1 MLNPIPISLE
11 DMFYLDTLNSED
23 NEKFSATRD
32 RLIHFIAEHHEK
44 EQKLQADIIVRCSEL
59 RMLREAMKKQ
69 YLEAEENK
77 QALELQIKQMTK
89 EYEAARKAQEK
100 RYQDMIFKLEVTKQQ
115 AAQEEKSHEF
125 ACVEAETL
133 HKEKKTG
140 LKGQCQQFW
149 EKVED
154 ERGVFKKVEKCCKI
168 VRNELHV
175 KHKSNEDDEQK
186 NLEPQS
192 SIIKNGQERNE
203 TLHGD
208 QLNKIPKNHTK
219 PCKKTPNSSLLRAAI
234 IGGGLGAA
242 SVGALGAGAGAAA
255 GAGAVA
261 GGAAGIIL
269 GPCGIATA
277 AAAAAGAAAG
287 TTVGAAAGAAM
298 GAAAG
303 VTIGG
308 IGSAIITLY
317 RFRRKRYR
325 RFGYEKP
332 IFGLFQRFDNGN
344 GILSLAEID
353 RAVIHWYPEFG
364 TNRQAMI
371 RAYKAADWDGS
382 GFIELKEFQRLID
395 LLYYYNRLSDLF
407 GQLDTNKDKRISFIE
422 FKKGYKLV
430 GQSNIPENHIREEF
444 NRIDTN
450 HGGYILFDE
459 FCIYMA
465 KKQLARNPSA

>member
-100 RYQDMIFKLEVTKQQ
+100 RYQDMIFKLEVAKQQ

-219 PCKKTPNSSLLRAAI
+219 PCKKTPNSSLLRAA
-234 IGGGLGAA
+234 
-242 SVGALGAGAGAAA
+242 SVGALGAGAGAA
-255 GAGAVA
+255 AGAVA

-277 AAAAAGAAAG
+277 AA
-287 TTVGAAAGAAM
+287 AAAGAAM

-332 IFGLFQRFDNGN
+332 IFGVIFAHYFEPFRFLFKRYFR
-344 GILSLAEID
+344 EIF
-353 RAVIHWYPEFG
+353 VSVTF
-364 TNRQAMI
+364 
-371 RAYKAADWDGS
+371 
-382 GFIELKEFQRLID
+382 
-395 LLYYYNRLSDLF
+395 
-407 GQLDTNKDKRISFIE
+407 
-422 FKKGYKLV
+422 V
-430 GQSNIPENHIREEF
+430 
-444 NRIDTN
+444 
-450 HGGYILFDE
+450 
-459 FCIYMA
+459 
-465 KKQLARNPSA
+465 

>member
-77 QALELQIKQMTK
+77 QTLELQIKQMTK

-186 NLEPQS
+186 NLEPQN

-242 SVGALGAGAGAAA
+242 SVGALGAGAGAA
-255 GAGAVA
+255 AGAVA

-332 IFGLFQRFDNGN
+332 IFGVIFAHYFEPFRFLFKRYFR
-344 GILSLAEID
+344 EIF
-353 RAVIHWYPEFG
+353 VSVTF
-364 TNRQAMI
+364 
-371 RAYKAADWDGS
+371 
-382 GFIELKEFQRLID
+382 
-395 LLYYYNRLSDLF
+395 
-407 GQLDTNKDKRISFIE
+407 
-422 FKKGYKLV
+422 V
-430 GQSNIPENHIREEF
+430 
-444 NRIDTN
+444 
-450 HGGYILFDE
+450 
-459 FCIYMA
+459 
-465 KKQLARNPSA
+465 